1 MMRRTVVALAD
12 IVGGLIIGLL
22 LGGIAGGVVFAILG
36 AVVAGA
42 GTHLRERRLRV

>member
-22 LGGIAGGVVFAILG
+22 LGGIAGAAVFAILG
-36 AVVAGA
+36 ADVAGVV
-42 GTHLRERRLRV
+42 TYLRERRLRA